1 MKKSDH
7 ARSRKAPVT
16 SIDGASAATLPPP
29 MSKKKN
35 LSLIFSKLAE
45 FEDQRLD
52 EDFFR
57 IIGDDTDFIIPVADF
72 SAEVAAVNEAITC
85 NLDNVEKLRRLHD
98 IFQKKLDK
106 VKELELSTPP
116 ALSSCRATHKTKDLM
131 ILDYL
136 RLKQNIET
144 LQASYQEKADLCRNL
159 QARNKE
165 YEATSQLLLKE
176 ERHKTE
182 ELRAQCIDSI
192 DSITKQIED
201 EEAAVSAKKE
211 ENASLGV
218 KITEFNG
225 HLVIRDEH
233 LVTQRKARVIE
244 QQLLEAKKVQYA
256 RAEEQRAS
264 NSKSYQIHIQQLLEA
279 QRDLERQVGL
289 YMEKASSFEATLD
302 DTRSVFQQFEDRV
315 AVMLREVSEEEDKIS
330 EQRALIAEKDK
341 KLLKMSIYIISAN
354 RRIEEMDADHSLAE
368 KCRELQARRTEL
380 TNKLAGI
387 NRLQSLGI
395 DTDAADGVYTSNM
408 GHEDLLDD
416 RPSEEVADIR
426 SGRTSPHLADTSWT
440 PSIQGSSSS
449 RACSTPSSSSSRNWT
464 ETATKET
471 TAGEDTPV
479 SSPSVHSPKR
489 LTDDIK

>member
-1 MKKSDH
+1 MKRSDN
-7 ARSRKAPVT
+7 ARGRKTPVA
-16 SIDGASAATLPPP
+16 SIDGATAPTLPPP
-29 MSKKKN
+29 ISKKKN

-57 IIGDDTDFIIPVADF
+57 IIGEDTEFIIPVADF
-72 SAEVAAVNEAITC
+72 SAELAVVTETIAC
-85 NLDNVEKLRRLHD
+85 NLDSVEKLRRLHD
-98 IFQKKLDK
+98 IFQKKLDV
-106 VKELELSTPP
+106 VKEADHSTPP
-116 ALSSCRATHKTKDLM
+116 ALANCRATHKTKDLM

-136 RLKQNIET
+136 RLKQNVEASE
-144 LQASYQEKADLCRNL
+144 ASYKEKADLCRNL

-176 ERHKTE
+176 ESHKTE

-201 EEAAVSAKKE
+201 EEAAVLAKKE
-211 ENASLGV
+211 ENTSLGV

-302 DTRSVFQQFEDRV
+302 DTRSVFQQFEDKV

-330 EQRALIAEKDK
+330 EQRALITEKDR

-380 TNKLAGI
+380 TNRLAGI
-387 NRLQSLGI
+387 HRLQSSG
-395 DTDAADGVYTSNM
+395 TDIETADGVFLSNM

-416 RPSEEVADIR
+416 RPSEDVADIR
-426 SGRTSPHLADTSWT
+426 SGRTSPHLPDTSWS

-489 LTDDIK
+489 LNDDIK